1 MRISDWSSDVCS
13 SDLPPHGEVAAEMPV
28 QKAPEQVE
36 QQRSQEYQGEGQMP
50 ASRHGKAIMARDC
63 CPIRET
69 RKHQP
74 GVIVIGAALPP
85 IQARVGVEYAQA
97 AHQQYGHA
105 EMGRAHVR
113 TPVTNAHL
121 VCRLLLATKKSTQ
134 QTQHEP
140 IIVYHSS
147 YT

>member
-1 MRISDWSSDVCS
+1 MRSGCSWTYVLFFKQKTAYEMRISDWSSDVWS
-13 SDLPPHGEVAAEMPV
+13 SDLIFPPHGEVAAEMPV

-74 GVIVIGAALPP
+74 GVIVIGAELPP
-85 IQARVGVEYAQA
+85 IQARVGVEYAD
-97 AHQQYGHA
+97 
-105 EMGRAHVR
+105 R
-113 TPVTNAHL
+113 
-121 VCRLLLATKKSTQ
+121 KS
-134 QTQHEP
+134 
-140 IIVYHSS
+140 VV
-147 YT
+147 

>member
-1 MRISDWSSDVCS
+1 
-13 SDLPPHGEVAAEMPV
+13 
-28 QKAPEQVE
+28 
-36 QQRSQEYQGEGQMP
+36 MP

-74 GVIVIGAALPP
+74 GVIVIGAELPP

-105 EMGRAHVR
+105 DEVR
-113 TPVTNAHL
+113 PMPEARGQAVPLDQCAGVLRSEERRVGKECVST
-121 VCRLLLATKKSTQ
+121 CRSRWS
-134 QTQHEP
+134 P
-140 IIVYHSS
+140 YHFKNNFFFSS
-147 YT
+147 LFFLFFFLFSFFSLFFFHFFFFFFFF

>member
-1 MRISDWSSDVCS
+1 MIRRPTRSTRTDTLFPYTTLFRS
-13 SDLPPHGEVAAEMPV
+13 

-74 GVIVIGAALPP
+74 GVIVIGAELPP
-85 IQARVGVEYAQA
+85 IQSRVGVEYAQA

-105 EMGRAHVR
+105 DEGRPMPEASGQA
-113 TPVTNAHL
+113 VTIDKWAGALCFPGRSH
-121 VCRLLLATKKSTQ
+121 ASF
-134 QTQHEP
+134 
-140 IIVYHSS
+140 
-147 YT
+147 

>member
-1 MRISDWSSDVCS
+1 MYEFFFFKQKTAYEVRISDWSSDVCS
-13 SDLPPHGEVAAEMPV
+13 SDL
-28 QKAPEQVE
+28 KAPEQVE

-74 GVIVIGAALPP
+74 GVIVIGAELPP

-97 AHQQYGHA
+97 AHQQNGHA
-105 EMGRAHVR
+105 DEKIGRASCR
-113 TPVTNAHL
+113 ER
-121 VCRLLLATKKSTQ
+121 VCQ
-134 QTQHEP
+134 
-140 IIVYHSS
+140 YG
-147 YT
+147 